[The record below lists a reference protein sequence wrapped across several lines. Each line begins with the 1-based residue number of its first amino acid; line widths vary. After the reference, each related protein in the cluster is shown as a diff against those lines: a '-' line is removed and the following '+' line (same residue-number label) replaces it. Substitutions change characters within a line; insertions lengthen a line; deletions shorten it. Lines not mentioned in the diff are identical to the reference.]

1 MSNVAAYIKQ
11 FVVCLNLN
19 PSHASASQGDCDAAA
34 GLAAASE
41 QLPVVGDSKAQTDA
55 QMLLDACQAAQLDA
69 WVLPLALLQEDINCL
84 AGRLA
89 HCQSTVG
96 QHYTY
101 KLIHD
106 LFADVMQHNSAVY
119 SAATIAGCFK
129 CLCCSISSP
138 LCCWCNVHEHDVL
151 VGPVNLVQRF
161 CTCCG

>member
-1 MSNVAAYIKQ
+1 MTNIKL
-11 FVVCLNLN
+11 VCSCLNLN
-19 PSHASASQGDCDAAA
+19 SSHTSASQADCDASA

-89 HCQSTVG
+89 HWSSTVR
-96 QHYTY
+96 QHCAY

-119 SAATIAGCFK
+119 SAATVAS
-129 CLCCSISSP
+129 SIYVAV
-138 LCCWCNVHEHDVL
+138 CHRH
-151 VGPVNLVQRF
+151 
-161 CTCCG
+161 CGVEAMSRSVMSW

>member
-1 MSNVAAYIKQ
+1 MR
-11 FVVCLNLN
+11 
-19 PSHASASQGDCDAAA
+19 ASQADCDASA

-89 HCQSTVG
+89 QCRSIDRQRC
-96 QHYTY
+96 TY

-106 LFADVMQHNSAVY
+106 LFADVFHNSSAVY
-119 SAATIAGCFK
+119 YAATTAGCLK
-129 CLCCSISSP
+129 HLRRSLSSP
-138 LCCWCNVHEHDVL
+138 LWH
-151 VGPVNLVQRF
+151 
-161 CTCCG
+161 